1 MLSALAASDW
11 DRPKASL
18 LLQRAGFGGT
28 PDEVGRLAALSPAE
42 AAESLLGPT
51 RLVAPAPPAFLSE
64 PDLKATLDS
73 ERSKLAAL
81 PEKTRAEAKREFAQ
95 FAKTDQRRHLTELRG
110 WWLKLMADP
119 VRAAREKITL
129 FFHGHFAT
137 SYEKVRSPYLLYQ
150 QNCLFREKGYGPW
163 SDLVLGVAQD
173 PAMLI
178 YLDGTLSRA
187 EAPNENFARELFEL
201 FTLGEGNYTEQ
212 DIQESARAFT
222 GWTTGTGNKNKGGL
236 QLGSRPTF
244 KSVAKWHDTGSKT
257 IFRSTGNFDGADV
270 IRLALAQEASSRW
283 ITQKLW
289 RFYAG
294 WSPPEPLLQELVKEW
309 QSLKGQ
315 IRPFLMAMW
324 TNPNFYDP
332 VRAAD
337 RVKSPTEWL
346 VGLCRQIDRPL
357 PAPSLSTHIL
367 SQLGQI
373 LFEPPNVKGWDG
385 GIAWINTASITRR
398 YEFGSW
404 LVEGTQGL
412 QKLGSLNMVRVA
424 SESGAM
430 TVAPPE
436 ISPEGMVVTHSAKDM
451 DPAEKQAAT
460 EKMRETI
467 ALSPASVASIATS
480 EQRQSPE
487 KLLAAMATRFLAGET
502 IPADLRTRF
511 QQAAGEKIPFTD
523 SAIRKMILAMVQSP
537 LYQVT

>member
-1 MLSALAASDW
+1 
-11 DRPKASL
+11 
-18 LLQRAGFGGT
+18 
-28 PDEVGRLAALSPAE
+28 
-42 AAESLLGPT
+42 
-51 RLVAPAPPAFLSE
+51 
-64 PDLKATLDS
+64 
-73 ERSKLAAL
+73 
-81 PEKTRAEAKREFAQ
+81 
-95 FAKTDQRRHLTELRG
+95 
-110 WWLKLMADP
+110 
-119 VRAAREKITL
+119 
-129 FFHGHFAT
+129 
-137 SYEKVRSPYLLYQ
+137 
-150 QNCLFREKGYGPW
+150 
-163 SDLVLGVAQD
+163 
-173 PAMLI
+173 
-178 YLDGTLSRA
+178 
-187 EAPNENFARELFEL
+187 
-201 FTLGEGNYTEQ
+201 
-212 DIQESARAFT
+212 
-222 GWTTGTGNKNKGGL
+222 
-236 QLGSRPTF
+236 
-244 KSVAKWHDTGSKT
+244 
-257 IFRSTGNFDGADV
+257 
-270 IRLALAQEASSRW
+270 
-283 ITQKLW
+283 
-289 RFYAG
+289 
-294 WSPPEPLLQELVKEW
+294 LVKEW

-467 ALSPASVASIATS
+467 ALSPAPVASIATS